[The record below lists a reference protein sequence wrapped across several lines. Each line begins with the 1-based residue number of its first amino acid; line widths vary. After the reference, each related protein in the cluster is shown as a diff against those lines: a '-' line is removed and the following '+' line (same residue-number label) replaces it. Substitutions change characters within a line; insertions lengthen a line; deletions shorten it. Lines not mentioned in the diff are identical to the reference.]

1 LTFGA
6 VAVILLNMIN
16 TTNLLDYQVPHV
28 KNLVDSL
35 HLNGYAADLSDT
47 GTGKTYSAGGV
58 AREMNCPIFV
68 ICPKPV
74 VPAWKEVLGLFGIEK
89 PIIRNYESLTRGNR
103 KSYYTTW
110 KKEEVTRKGKTF
122 TEEVLRFNK
131 GERVKAN
138 TLFIFD
144 EVHRCKATDSI
155 NSELLMS
162 CRDQGFKVLK
172 VSASAA
178 TNPVEMKAFGY
189 ISRLHNYKDG
199 NDFKRGFAAQYGAQ
213 WTGKFGQMMFDPT
226 SEEAM
231 SGMYMLNKY
240 LYKTQKCASRI
251 RIKDLGNKFPKNK
264 TMAHALDCGKN
275 ATDKINRAHDIMEYE
290 LAMLEEDCGR
300 YSDHIFSIMMRYRRT
315 SELLKV
321 PTFVDAVEEHVR
333 DGKSVALFLNFDDSI
348 EACIKRLE
356 KKYGTK
362 KSINEYGK
370 IKIGAIRGGQS
381 AKQREEIRKGFQ
393 DDEYRIVVCN
403 IAAGGTGIGLHDL
416 KGDHGRVSLIS
427 PNFSAVQLLQALGR
441 VWRAG
446 SKTPSQQYI
455 IYAAGTIEDQACERV
470 QARLNN
476 LAVLNDGDMRAGIKF
491 YTGQMDSMDWDT
503 K

>member
-1 LTFGA
+1 
-6 VAVILLNMIN
+6 MIN

-28 KNLVDSL
+28 KKLVDSL

-47 GTGKTYSAGGV
+47 GTGKTFCAAGA
-58 AREMNCPIFV
+58 AREMNCPVFV

-74 VPAWKEVLGLFGIEK
+74 MPAWKDVLSQFGIEK
-89 PIIRNYESLTRGNR
+89 PIIRNYESLIRGNR
-103 KSYYTTW
+103 RSYYTSW
-110 KKEEVTRKGKTF
+110 E
-122 TEEVLRFNK
+122 TEEVKKAGKIVKHQNLRFNS
-131 GERVKAN
+131 RVPAN

-155 NSELLMS
+155 NSELLMTI
-162 CRDQGFKVLK
+162 RDQGFKVLK

-189 ISRLHNYKDG
+189 VSRLHNYKDG
-199 NDFKRGFAAQYGAQ
+199 NGFKRGFATQYGAQ

-226 SEEAM
+226 SEEAQV
-231 SGMYMLNKY
+231 GMYALNKY
-240 LYKTQKCASRI
+240 LYKEQKCASRI
-251 RIKDLGNKFPKNK
+251 RISDLGKKFPENK
-264 TMAHALDCGKN
+264 TMATALDCGAN
-275 ATDKINRAHDIMEYE
+275 TSKINKVYEIMEYE
-290 LAMLEEDCGR
+290 LAMLEEDSAR
-300 YSDHIFSIMMRYRRT
+300 YSDHIFAIMTRARRQ
-315 SELLKV
+315 SELLKI
-321 PTFVDAVEEHVR
+321 PTFVDACETHIR
-333 DGKSVALFLNFDDSI
+333 DGKSIAIFLNFSDSI
-348 EACIKRLE
+348 DSCIKKLE
-356 KKYGTK
+356 SKFGTK
-362 KSINEYGK
+362 KFTREHGE
-370 IKIGAIRGGQS
+370 IKIGAIRGGQT

-416 KGDHGRVSLIS
+416 TGDHARVSLIS

-446 SKTPSQQYI
+446 SKTKSQQHI
-455 IYAAGTIEDQACERV
+455 IFAAKTIEDQACERV

-476 LAVLNDGDMRAGIKF
+476 LAILNDGDLRGGIKF
-491 YTGQMDSMDWDT
+491 YDGAMDSMDWEM